1 MKVKTERYI
10 NQAKLAVV
18 TAFAVGLLVH
28 LFGLVNVMHNN
39 DDIWQL
45 PMGYGTGLSSGR
57 WLLTILGDWM
67 LRSGYGYN
75 LPVLNGVVF
84 LGFIAVSAGFVVDLF
99 RVENRVSAALMGML
113 FAVFPSVTSVLFF
126 KYTAIPYGIAILLT
140 VLAAWVLERSR
151 LGLLWSAICTA
162 MAMGIYQAY
171 APITIT
177 LFVLL
182 LIQQALKGK
191 ANAGQIV
198 KRGLYFCAALIA
210 GVILYFVILKG
221 TLAVYHTALSDYQ
234 GVDNMGKLS
243 LGQLPGLLK
252 RTLGSFLKLPI
263 YDYCGLANTL
273 LLKILYLLVWAVSG
287 AMVLYILA
295 AKVRDWKITA
305 GTLVLCAL
313 LPFAMNF
320 VVIMCPDTVLYTLMV
335 YAFVLLPCIPLI
347 LLECLPE
354 NRGKGTRILQKAA
367 GCIAALMVFC
377 YAYGANVNYT
387 SMYYNNRQ
395 VENYWNSIVTQ
406 VRMTEGFEPDMEWAI
421 LGVIED
427 PMLETGWDYVEL
439 YGGNRHTE
447 DLMNQ
452 YSRLAW
458 VRNYMGIQIPEASEA
473 RAAQLA
479 QTQQVR
485 QMPCWPSQGSIQIL
499 ENTVVI
505 KFQDLE

>member
-1 MKVKTERYI
+1 MKVKTEKYI
-10 NQAKLAVV
+10 NQAKLAVI
-18 TAFAVGLLVH
+18 TAFGFGLLVH

-75 LPVLNGVVF
+75 LPLLNGALF
-84 LGFIAVSAGFVVDLF
+84 LAMVAVSAGLVVDLF
-99 RVENRVSAALMGML
+99 QIDNRISAVLMGML
-113 FAVFPSVTSVLFF
+113 FTAFPSVTSVLFF
-126 KYTAIPYGIAILLT
+126 KYTAIHYGIAILLT
-140 VLAAWVLERSR
+140 VLAAWILERSR
-151 LGLLWSAICTA
+151 LGFLWSAVCTA

-182 LIQQALKGK
+182 LIQQALQGK
-191 ANAGQIV
+191 SEASQIV
-198 KRGLYFCAALIA
+198 KRGLYFCGALTA
-210 GVILYFVILKG
+210 GVILYFLVLKG
-221 TLAVYHTALSDYQ
+221 TLAVYGTALSDYQ

-263 YDYCGLANTL
+263 YDYCGLANTG
-273 LLKILYLLVWAVSG
+273 LLKILYLLVWTVSG
-287 AMVLYILA
+287 GLVLYILA
-295 AKVRDWKITA
+295 VKVRDWKIA
-305 GTLVLCAL
+305 VGTLLLCAL

-354 NRGKGTRILQKAA
+354 NRGKGIRILQKAA

-406 VRMTEGFEPDMEWAI
+406 VRMTEGFAPDMEWAV

-427 PMLETGWDYVEL
+427 PMLETGWEYIEL
-439 YGGNRHTE
+439 YGGNRHAR

-458 VRNYMGIQIPEASEA
+458 VTNYMGIHIPEASED
-473 RAAQLA
+473 RAVQLA
-479 QTQQVR
+479 QTESVR
-485 QMPCWPSQGSIQIL
+485 QMPCWPSQGSIQIV
-499 ENTVVI
+499 EDTVVI
-505 KFQDLE
+505 KFQNVE